1 MSENKPI
8 TPMKKVSQEMRQ
20 LREQFK
26 NLGFQHVGLN
36 RCDTVTTK
44 YSDWYC
50 FETSSTRH
58 AVKND
63 RTELFIT
70 EVPPLNNST
79 TDTFQVG
86 VSFNYTGEEKEKVIV
101 VSLTEN
107 SFTHK
112 NPKDKILK
120 ESMYIEAMDV
130 QTFKTFVGE
139 LLLVM
144 ETENYL
150 ENIKNFIS
158 KCNLSSSFKEKD
170 RKLNR
175 MVKK

>member
-1 MSENKPI
+1 MSENKPL
-8 TPMKKVSQEMRQ
+8 TPMKKVSSEMKQ
-20 LREQFK
+20 LREKFQA
-26 NLGFQHVGLN
+26 LGFENVGLN

-50 FETSSTRH
+50 AETSSTRH

-63 RTELFIT
+63 RTELFIK
-70 EVPPLNNST
+70 EVSPINDST
-79 TDTFQVG
+79 TDTFQFG
-86 VSFNYTGEEKEKVIV
+86 VSFNYTGEEKENVIT

-112 NPKDKILK
+112 NPKNKILK
-120 ESMYIEAMDV
+120 ESMYVESMDV
-130 QTFKTFVGE
+130 KSFRTFVNE

-144 ETENYL
+144 DDENYL
-150 ENIKNFIS
+150 INIKNFIS
-158 KCNLSSSFKEKD
+158 QCNLSSSFKEKD

-175 MVKK
+175 MVNK